1 MSTYITHQENN
12 NKFIYRS
19 RRVEMNADAH
29 WSNIDNN
36 YMIQVY
42 SVISTDNSISN
53 LNSMYILPIIASVW
67 TFSTFL
73 WLTNSPINVF
83 GLLFGSR
90 TDVFRL
96 SLIYMGAL
104 FLVPFFTVFLT
115 IFCLKLRLW
124 SSVPTNN

>member
-1 MSTYITHQENN
+1 
-12 NKFIYRS
+12 
-19 RRVEMNADAH
+19 MNADAH

-104 FLVPFFTVFLT
+104 FLVPFFHCVFNYILPQVEA
-115 IFCLKLRLW
+115 LVVSANK
-124 SSVPTNN
+124 